1 MPKKSVKKIT
11 YPSITEWIK
20 RISLPNSELFINEDR
35 TKYERLKILHKVIN
49 LPYLPPTEFTSK
61 EILEQSKSF
70 KKFFNKKKNNLCTLR
85 LTPLIPE
92 LSKIRKRGG
101 SLADNI
107 KWYLKQKIDHSSY
120 KLEVVPRSNNVLWS
134 GIFVADHHGILGE
147 MNKSGITQMVKG
159 DHTQTPTI
167 FSYNFKDWKFSK
179 NNKRIQKIIKKVIN
193 KIQIKNPIKRE
204 KIKNDLQTEFTKNNF
219 MRGYFE
225 FTIWPKLGLRFVD
238 YNRFHINIQKEKDAW
253 EKNKEK
259 KMIGVCAGVGKAIGK
274 AKIILN
280 PNKNNKFKKGDILVC
295 KNINIDYLPIIG
307 LASGIITEKGAL
319 LSHAAVICRELK
331 KPYIVLVKNATT
343 KIKNNEK
350 IKMDANTGS
359 ILKI

>member
-1 MPKKSVKKIT
+1 MSKKTAKKIT

-35 TKYERLKILHKVIN
+35 TKYDRLKILKKVIS
-49 LPYLPPTEFTSK
+49 LPYLPPISLDSK
-61 EILEQSKSF
+61 DILERSDIF
-70 KKFFNKKKNNLCTLR
+70 KKFFEKKKNNLCTLR
-85 LTPLIPE
+85 LTPLSPE

-107 KWYLKQKIDHSSY
+107 KWYLKQKIDHTSY
-120 KLEVVPRSNNVLWS
+120 KVEIVPRNNNVLWS

-159 DHTQTPTI
+159 DHIQPPTI

-179 NNKRIQKIIKKVIN
+179 NNRHIKKIIKKVIN
-193 KIQIKNPIKRE
+193 KIHVKNPTKR
-204 KIKNDLQTEFTKNNF
+204 KIIRKELHTEFTKNNF

-225 FTIWPKLGLRFVD
+225 FTVWPKAGLRFVD
-238 YNRFHINIQKEKDAW
+238 YNRFHINVERERNAW
-253 EKNKEK
+253 EKNKERK
-259 KMIGVCAGVGKAIGK
+259 IIGVCAGVGKATGT
-274 AKIILN
+274 AKIILD
-280 PNKNNKFKKGDILVC
+280 PTKNNRFKKGDILVC

-307 LASGIITEKGAL
+307 LASGIISEKGAL

-331 KPYIVLVKNATT
+331 KPYIVLVKNATN
-343 KIKNNEK
+343 KIKDGEK
-350 IKMDANTGS
+350 IIMNANKGL
-359 ILKI
+359 ILKK